1 MNKFRASL
9 SELAAMGNG
18 QWAMADKRGTAA
30 RALKRGKT
38 AKRRKPEKKMRR
50 VEARLQETEER
61 RVGSGGGGGAGKRCW
76 VAQQMAIFAF
86 AQFSRK
92 SAAS

>member
-1 MNKFRASL
+1 MRNRCTRFKK
-9 SELAAMGNG
+9 GQNG
-18 QWAMADKRGTAA
+18 QTAQT
-30 RALKRGKT
+30 G
-38 AKRRKPEKKMRR
+38 KKMRR

-76 VAQQMAIFAF
+76 VAQQMVIFAF